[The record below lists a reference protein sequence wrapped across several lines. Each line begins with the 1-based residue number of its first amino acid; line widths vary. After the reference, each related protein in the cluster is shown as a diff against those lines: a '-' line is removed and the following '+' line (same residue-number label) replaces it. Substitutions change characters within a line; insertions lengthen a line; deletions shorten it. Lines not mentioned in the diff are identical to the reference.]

1 MNRLRHW
8 FALLLTLGIFQPV
21 FAQDNSLL
29 WKISGNGLAKESY
42 LFGTIHLICKEDF
55 KFDQTAKKALEQAD
69 QLWLEL
75 DLDDPTLSGQM
86 QQLSIREG
94 MRNMSEKIT
103 PEDAKVLDDY
113 FTTNYGVGLAQ
124 LGVLKPF
131 VLSTMVLMKEIPCT
145 ETENFEYHLVSLA
158 KEQQKPI
165 EGLETVAFQM
175 SVFDSIPE
183 SLQIQELVTMIQG
196 NSAADDFRGLIEM
209 YLSQDVEKLWA
220 EMTDEGMF
228 ASYRSLLLDQRNQKW
243 VEKIIR
249 ETKESSL
256 FIAVGSGHLA
266 GDQGVINL
274 LRNQGYNVEPI
285 YSNAN

>member
-8 FALLLTLGIFQPV
+8 FALLLTLGFFQPV

-183 SLQIQELVTMIQG
+183 SLQIQELVTMIQD
-196 NSAADDFRGLIEM
+196 NSAADEFRGLIEM

>member
-1 MNRLRHW
+1 
-8 FALLLTLGIFQPV
+8 
-21 FAQDNSLL
+21 
-29 WKISGNGLAKESY
+29 LAKESY

-183 SLQIQELVTMIQG
+183 SLQIQELVTMIQD